1 MGPIIATL
9 YQSSSTPSALQ
20 LQSEKSM
27 MAHPNH
33 AHMQHNSENI
43 PDGNAS
49 TDNMQH
55 VIKSHLSYR

>member
-1 MGPIIATL
+1 MGPIIANL
-9 YQSSSTPSALQ
+9 YQSSSTTQ